1 MNRILFGVNKTKNQ
15 CYLSSQI
22 QKELCVRESITIEGS
37 SNLGD
42 LQRGISN
49 FQGVNWNEQ
58 GNISWQKHIAG
69 KAAHRMLV
77 GKQIKWKRDKGSP
90 FFFNTHPKT

>member
-15 CYLSSQI
+15 CYLSSEI

-37 SNLGD
+37 SDLDD
-42 LQRGISN
+42 LQSGISN

-58 GNISWQKHIAG
+58 GNISWQEHIAG
-69 KAAHRMLV
+69 KAALRMII
-77 GKQIKWKRDKGSP
+77 GKQR
-90 FFFNTHPKT
+90 